1 MSEDY
6 VEHAGCRVMNQPTE
20 QNIVAL
26 SLITQA
32 HSTET
37 RLLCVF
43 VAVLPQMAHY
53 MEKPCP
59 LSQID
64 FFGKFN
70 YALKWT
76 ASACGW
82 KKKKKRFWI
91 ECHPLKRECVTF
103 PWILNWECYSVQVVP
118 VIVNRY
124 NANFIF
130 YNLFFFFFT
139 QSPIN
144 VFAQSECAQTLT
156 SVCQKWCQCSH
167 GNYSYTLPP
176 CSSTVRVA
184 LSAICLSNVRSH
196 LSAGRCRCRGW
207 RVAYG
212 PQRRMWWWG
221 EREGAE
227 LFGLICRFVL
237 SS

>member
-1 MSEDY
+1 MPCHESADRT
-6 VEHAGCRVMNQPTE
+6 EHSGVKLNNTGTFHGDQTA
-20 QNIVAL
+20 
-26 SLITQA
+26 
-32 HSTET
+32 
-37 RLLCVF
+37 LCVCCRPASDGALHGE
-43 VAVLPQMAHY
+43 AVP
-53 MEKPCP
+53 
-59 LSQID
+59 SQPDWLFWEIQLCFEMD
-64 FFGKFN
+64 SQC
-70 YALKWT
+70 LWM
-76 ASACGW
+76 
-82 KKKKKRFWI
+82 KKKKKGFGLSAIHWNGNVSHFHEYWI
-91 ECHPLKRECVTF
+91 ESATACKLSLSSSTDIAQISSFTTF
-103 PWILNWECYSVQVVP
+103 
-118 VIVNRY
+118 
-124 NANFIF
+124 F
-130 YNLFFFFFT
+130 FFFFFT